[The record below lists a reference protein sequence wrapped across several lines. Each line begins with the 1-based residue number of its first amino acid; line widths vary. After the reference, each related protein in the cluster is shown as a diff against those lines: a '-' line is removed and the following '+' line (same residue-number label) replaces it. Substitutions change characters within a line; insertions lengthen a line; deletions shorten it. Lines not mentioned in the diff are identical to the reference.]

1 MTQLIERLRA
11 AAINWR
17 TGNPEH
23 PGGVVLVWEGGVYG
37 WKNELRDP
45 ESERPGAYAVDK
57 AGLVF
62 KAEGGDDYNGA
73 KAWVAVDPDRKGSSI
88 ADSNLGES

>member
-1 MTQLIERLRA
+1 MTQLIESVRA
-11 AAINWR
+11 TAAKWR
-17 TGNPEH
+17 AGNQEH
-23 PGGVVLVWEGGVYG
+23 RGGVVLVWEGDVYG

-45 ESERPGAYAVDK
+45 ESERPGVYAVDK

-73 KAWVAVDPDRKGSSI
+73 KAWVAVDPDP
-88 ADSNLGES
+88 E